1 MQNNNK
7 VTPLGAARKL
17 VHLLQLDNKEVS
29 AIYVYA
35 ILAGLVQLITP
46 LGIQSIIGFVMAGSL
61 STSIVVLI
69 TVVVVGVFLNGL
81 FQIRQ
86 LQIIEKIKQK
96 IYTRDALIFADRIP
110 NLNIEKLD
118 KYYLPELVNRFFDTI
133 TLQKGIE
140 KILLEIPAAFIQI
153 IFGIIL
159 LSLYHPIFIAF
170 GIVLLLMLY
179 IILRTTLPQGFTKN
193 MEASDYKY
201 KTAAW
206 LQELARVV
214 KTFKYAQKTSIHVD
228 KTDSLVS
235 NYLFARTGYFKILL
249 TQFWSLV
256 VFKII
261 ITAAMLIVGVYLLL
275 NQQINIGQ
283 FIAADIV
290 ILAVINS
297 VEKLILTLDK
307 AYDSLTAIEK
317 LNNIKSAALEDSGNE
332 LVTSKKGIAIGFNG
346 VNFKYPD
353 GKHVLQDVSFNIN
366 EGEKVLIVG
375 ASGSGKSTLL
385 RLLTGTFTAFEG
397 SIRINN
403 IAIGSYSI
411 KSLRS
416 NTSVL
421 ISQQDIFQGTL
432 RDNITMGDTAVESYK
447 LFEISKKTGL
457 DNFISGLE
465 MGFDSIIDP
474 AGKKLPEKIKQG
486 ILLARALLNKKQL
499 FLLENPFDGLST
511 ETIEETK
518 QTILDMQESTVLIT
532 ASSNLFKEVFN
543 KVIYIEN
550 GMIISIETINNK

>member
-1 MQNNNK
+1 MTYK
-7 VTPLGAARKL
+7 KITPIVAARKL
-17 VHLLQLDNKEVS
+17 VAILQLDKKEVS
-29 AIYVYA
+29 AIYIYA
-35 ILAGLVQLITP
+35 ILAGLVQLVTP
-46 LGIQSIIGFVMAGSL
+46 LGIQSIIGFVMAGAL

-69 TVVVVGVFLNGL
+69 TVVVLGVFLNGL

-96 IYTRDALIFADRIP
+96 IYTRDALSFAHKIP
-110 NLNIEKLD
+110 HLNIEKLD
-118 KYYLPELVNRFFDTI
+118 NYYLPELVNRFFDTI

-153 IFGIIL
+153 LFGIIL
-159 LSLYHPIFIAF
+159 LSLYHPVFIAF
-170 GIVLLLMLY
+170 GIVLVVLLY
-179 IILRTTLPQGFTKN
+179 VILATTLPKGFTKN
-193 MEASDYKY
+193 LLASDYKY

-214 KTFKYAQKTSIHVD
+214 KTFKYAKKTSLHIE
-228 KTDSLVS
+228 KTDELVS
-235 NYLFARTGYFKILL
+235 NYLIARTSYFKILL

-256 VFKII
+256 AFKII
-261 ITAAMLIVGVYLLL
+261 ITASMLIVGVYLLL

-297 VEKLILTLDK
+297 VEKLIVTLDK
-307 AYDSLTAIEK
+307 AYDTLTAIEK
-317 LNNIKSAALEDSGNE
+317 LDKIKSAELESAGSEKITTNN
-332 LVTSKKGIAIGFNG
+332 GIKID
-346 VNFKYPD
+346 FKN
-353 GKHVLQDVSFNIN
+353 VSFSYPNGKSVLNDVNIDIK

-375 ASGSGKSTLL
+375 NSGSGKSTLL
-385 RLLTGTFTAFEG
+385 RLLTGTFTNFTG

-403 IAIGSYSI
+403 VALGSYSI
-411 KSLRS
+411 DSLRS
-416 NTSVL
+416 NTGVL
-421 ISQQDIFQGTL
+421 ISQQDIFQGTI